1 MSHGI
6 VASGITCP
14 LLLWLDVVGDN
25 AKSCAVISLDGRGQ
39 LLVSHLF
46 EEVSHGNCLSGIYVQ
61 CTQLGFG
68 CTRHDG
74 LEYFGDV
81 EHSPIVGWIIHFR

>member
-1 MSHGI
+1 VESHVHCFG
-6 VASGITCP
+6 AA
-14 LLLWLDVVGDN
+14 WLDVVGDN
-25 AKSCAVISLDGRGQ
+25 AEGCAVISLDGRGR
-39 LLVSHLF
+39 LLVSHLS
-46 EEVSHGNCLSGIYVQ
+46 EEMLHGNRLLGIYVQ

-81 EHSPIVGWIIHFR
+81 EYGLIVGWIIHVR